1 MADDRRY
8 MKHALELAKRA
19 EGQTAP
25 NPMVGCVLVKDGK
38 VVGEGW
44 HKGAGRPHAEVEAIA
59 DAGPEA
65 RGATAYVTLEP
76 CSHHGR
82 TPPCT
87 EAVIAAGITEVV
99 YAMPDP
105 NPVASG
111 GAEKLRRTGIKVRDE
126 VCAEEAKEL
135 NRFWLYSLKSKR
147 PWVIAK
153 FAMSL
158 DGKIATAGGESKWI
172 TGPDARA
179 RAHELRRSVDAIV
192 VGAGTVIADDPSL
205 TARIIGAE
213 TGYPLRVVLDST
225 GRTPLSSAAF
235 DRSGRGA
242 LLATTGRAPESRLN
256 QYRELGVDVRAYGSN
271 GRPDVEDVLIDLKGL
286 GALAVL
292 VEGGAET
299 LGSFFD
305 AGLIDEVYA
314 FIAPVVIG
322 GGKSAVAGEGA
333 ATISAAHGLRNID
346 TEMLGRDMLVRGLVG
361 RGAL

>member
-19 EGQTAP
+19 EGRTAP

-38 VVGEGW
+38 AVGEGW
-44 HKGAGRPHAEVEAIA
+44 HKGAGLPHAEVEAIA
-59 DAGPEA
+59 NAGA
-65 RGATAYVTLEP
+65 GAKGSTAYVTLEP
-76 CSHHGR
+76 CNHHGR

-87 EAVIAAGITEVV
+87 EAVIAAGIAEVV

-105 NPVASG
+105 NPAASG
-111 GAEKLRRTGIKVRDE
+111 GAEKLRRAGIKVRTE

-135 NRFWLYSLKSKR
+135 NRFWLYSLRSPR

-158 DGKIATAGGESKWI
+158 DGKIATAAGDSKWI
-172 TGPDARA
+172 TGPEARS

-192 VGAGTVIADDPSL
+192 VGAGTIIADDPAL
-205 TARIIGAE
+205 TARIIGVE
-213 TGYPLRVVLDST
+213 TGFPLRVVLDST
-225 GRTPLSSAAF
+225 GRTPLSAAVF

-242 LLATTGRAPESRLN
+242 LLATTAGVSEARLN
-256 QYRELGVDVRAYGSN
+256 QYRELGVDVRAYGLN
-271 GRPDVEDVLIDLKGL
+271 GRPDVEDLLIDLRARGC
-286 GALAVL
+286 LAVL

-305 AGLIDEVYA
+305 AGLVDEVHA
-314 FIAPVVIG
+314 FLAPVIVG
-322 GGKSAVAGEGA
+322 GGKSAVSGEGVA
-333 ATISAAHGLRNID
+333 AIAAAHRLTDIE
-346 TEMLGRDMLVRGLVG
+346 TETLGRDILVRGLVC
-361 RGAL
+361 RGVA